1 MGYSFLDFMKR
12 IGIFIVCAQSFLHF
26 TAGKSYEKYVKLL
39 IGIMI
44 LAQFIVPVRMIF
56 HDGESGELWDEIER
70 FTRELQSVTES
81 LDIDFESENDMAD
94 MLEEEI
100 KEKIEDT
107 ARGYGLTVSDVEVYE
122 EPAKLVITVSG
133 IEQSSESGK
142 ITVEKITIG
151 GEGNKAYSEEKA
163 DDRERTDEMRHA
175 VGIILGVDESYIEIR
190 MK

>member
-44 LAQFIVPVRMIF
+44 LAQFIVPVRAILL
-56 HDGESGELWDEIER
+56 DGESGEIWDEIEQ
-70 FTRELQSVTES
+70 FSRELQSATES
-81 LDIDFESENDMAD
+81 MDIDFGSENDMED
-94 MLEEEI
+94 ILEEEI
-100 KEKIEDT
+100 KGKIADT
-107 ARGYGLTVSDVEVYE
+107 AGEYGLTVSDVKISE

-142 ITVEKITIG
+142 ITVEKITLG
-151 GEGNKAYSEEKA
+151 GEKNKEYSETKP
-163 DDRERTDEMRHA
+163 DDRARTDEMKHV

-190 MK
+190 TR